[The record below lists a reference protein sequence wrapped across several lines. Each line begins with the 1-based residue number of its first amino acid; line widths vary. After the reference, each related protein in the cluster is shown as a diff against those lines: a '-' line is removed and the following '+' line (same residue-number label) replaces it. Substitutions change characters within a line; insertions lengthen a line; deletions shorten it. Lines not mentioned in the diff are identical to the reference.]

1 MAIHYIRE
9 KKMTQEQIT
18 IISKALINTSYYIKD
33 NLDVICDEG
42 YFEETQDLLRE
53 VEHAIEI
60 LKLADED

>member
-1 MAIHYIRE
+1 
-9 KKMTQEQIT
+9 MTQEQIT